1 VNTLM
6 KRILVIEDN
15 TVYCRIL
22 RLWLESNGYQTLIC
36 HDGLDGL
43 NTAKKEKPDLII
55 LDLLLPSLDG
65 HKVCRLLKAD
75 QSFSTIPIVIY
86 TSRDLNAD
94 EILAKQCGADAFV
107 VKTVQSG
114 VILNTIRGL
123 LTATRDNAQ

>member
-1 VNTLM
+1 M

-15 TVYCRIL
+15 KVYCRIL
-22 RLWLESNGYQTLIC
+22 RLWLESNGYQILVC

-75 QSFSTIPIVIY
+75 RNFNTIPVVIF

-94 EILAKQCGADAFV
+94 EVLAKQCGADAFV
-107 VKTVQSG
+107 VKTVQSE

-123 LTATRDNAQ
+123 LTATRQDAQ